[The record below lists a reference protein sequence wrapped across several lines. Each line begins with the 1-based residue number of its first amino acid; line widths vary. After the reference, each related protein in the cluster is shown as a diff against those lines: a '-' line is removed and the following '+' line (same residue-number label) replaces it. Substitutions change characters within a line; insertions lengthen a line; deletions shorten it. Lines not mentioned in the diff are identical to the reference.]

1 MKFSYL
7 VLPCVLFSWIC
18 LLVGQRERG
27 FAEVA
32 DYFEIFTCFFN
43 PRNILKHLFQV
54 VTNAIFEH
62 FQTNLPQ
69 VATGFFAT
77 FTLLYSIFFLYIV
90 LYPTVSITIH
100 YQGSIHYHTRRSLA
114 GSAPFVAK
122 ESQTTLFT
130 TLSAASKVAVLLLS
144 TKRRYASFSTGRY
157 HHEERMMS
165 DLRSRSSRYEETP
178 IDKKGKSNVNDQ
190 VD

>member
-32 DYFEIFTCFFN
+32 DYFEILTCFFN
-43 PRNILKHLFQV
+43 LRNILKYLFLV
-54 VTNAIFEH
+54 VTLSFSNIFRQI
-62 FQTNLPQ
+62 FPQ

-77 FTLLYSIFFLYIV
+77 FTLLYSVFFLYIV

-100 YQGSIHYHTRRSLA
+100 YQLPRLNSL
-114 GSAPFVAK
+114 
-122 ESQTTLFT
+122 
-130 TLSAASKVAVLLLS
+130 
-144 TKRRYASFSTGRY
+144 
-157 HHEERMMS
+157 
-165 DLRSRSSRYEETP
+165 
-178 IDKKGKSNVNDQ
+178 
-190 VD
+190 

>member
-1 MKFSYL
+1 MCETRILLIIRNVLKFSYL

-32 DYFEIFTCFFN
+32 DYFEIFTCFSN
-43 PRNILKHLFQV
+43 PRNILMHLFQV
-54 VTNAIFEH
+54 VTNMSFSNTFRQIF
-62 FQTNLPQ
+62 PQ

-90 LYPTVSITIH
+90 LYPTVSITNYQVLIH
-100 YQGSIHYHTRRSLA
+100 YDIRRSPA

-130 TLSAASKVAVLLLS
+130 TLSAASKVAAKQFLLYS
-144 TKRRYASFSTGRY
+144 TKRRCILFR
-157 HHEERMMS
+157 H
-165 DLRSRSSRYEETP
+165 RSLSPR
-178 IDKKGKSNVNDQ
+178 GKDDV
-190 VD
+190 

>member
-32 DYFEIFTCFFN
+32 DYFEIFTCFSN
-43 PRNILKHLFQV
+43 PRNILMHLFQV
-54 VTNAIFEH
+54 VTNMSFSNTFRQIF
-62 FQTNLPQ
+62 PQ

-90 LYPTVSITIH
+90 LYPTVSITNYQVLIH
-100 YQGSIHYHTRRSLA
+100 YDIRRSPA
-114 GSAPFVAK
+114 GSAPSVAK

-130 TLSAASKVAVLLLS
+130 TLSAASKVAAKQFVLYSTNRRCILFRHRSLS
-144 TKRRYASFSTGRY
+144 PRGEDDVGLEIEKQP
-157 HHEERMMS
+157 
-165 DLRSRSSRYEETP
+165 L
-178 IDKKGKSNVNDQ
+178 
-190 VD
+190 

>member
-90 LYPTVSITIH
+90 LYPTVSITNYQVLIH
-100 YQGSIHYHTRRSLA
+100 YDIRRSPA
-114 GSAPFVAK
+114 GSAPSVAK

-130 TLSAASKVAVLLLS
+130 TLSAASKVAAKQFLLYS
-144 TKRRYASFSTGRY
+144 TKRRCILFR
-157 HHEERMMS
+157 H
-165 DLRSRSSRYEETP
+165 RSLSPRGEDDVRLEIEKQP
-178 IDKKGKSNVNDQ
+178 L
-190 VD
+190 